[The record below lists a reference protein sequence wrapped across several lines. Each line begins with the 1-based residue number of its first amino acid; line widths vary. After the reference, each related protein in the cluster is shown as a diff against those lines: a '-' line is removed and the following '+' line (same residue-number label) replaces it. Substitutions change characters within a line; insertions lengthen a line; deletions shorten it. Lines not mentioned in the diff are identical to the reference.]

1 MAENVNEECLAQIVI
16 DALIGQQIPHVEK
29 ITRMLAVEGGDD
41 LTGIEVGEADNLDF
55 SKSKL
60 LFDSGRNTSHRRF
73 INAAAQDRCHLNLDL
88 RPSASTSSLVT
99 QFSPGSW
106 MGLTRAPESLS
117 GPAEQSDTSRH
128 RSP

>member
-88 RPSASTSSLVT
+88 RTVSLYEQLGDAIFT
-99 QFSPGSW
+99 GELDGTYARPRIPFR
-106 MGLTRAPESLS
+106 TR
-117 GPAEQSDTSRH
+117 
-128 RSP
+128 